1 MHYDIQGRKS
11 YADFIKTTEGVKPY
25 KNSRSWPL
33 GLRKYSQKHFV
44 LREDGT
50 IDIFFVNRKT
60 RELVEKKVDDSHSD
74 WVRKRNLAT
83 VHPNNTVSFNKKL
96 WTSDGAFLSRVFPHV
111 HIRRNERMG
120 GAVLTNSRLE
130 TYPMFKD
137 CVFSLD
143 DFKLLT
149 PVNIFQHT
157 VNRKKVN
164 EGVKLLDEFH
174 KVWPALLGAMRVED
188 IVAITEELGKNSE
201 TLPTKHKHMRFM
213 ELVEKKHY
221 VDAALL
227 YAANNSSVSYRM
239 WRIFRNAETTSEIVE
254 VIKESMDINMRR
266 VITLGHDAFDKH
278 KVPVGTLPE
287 SRWELSV
294 FHYCNLV
301 ERL

>member
-1 MHYDIQGRKS
+1 ML
-11 YADFIKTTEGVKPY
+11 F
-25 KNSRSWPL
+25 RS
-33 GLRKYSQKHFV
+33 
-44 LREDGT
+44 
-50 IDIFFVNRKT
+50 
-60 RELVEKKVDDSHSD
+60 
-74 WVRKRNLAT
+74 
-83 VHPNNTVSFNKKL
+83 
-96 WTSDGAFLSRVFPHV
+96 
-111 HIRRNERMG
+111 
-120 GAVLTNSRLE
+120 
-130 TYPMFKD
+130 
-137 CVFSLD
+137 
-143 DFKLLT
+143 
-149 PVNIFQHT
+149 
-157 VNRKKVN
+157 
-164 EGVKLLDEFH
+164 
-174 KVWPALLGAMRVED
+174 VED
-188 IVAITEELGKNSE
+188 IVAITDELLQNAFS
-201 TLPTKHKHMRFM
+201 LSTKHKHMRFM